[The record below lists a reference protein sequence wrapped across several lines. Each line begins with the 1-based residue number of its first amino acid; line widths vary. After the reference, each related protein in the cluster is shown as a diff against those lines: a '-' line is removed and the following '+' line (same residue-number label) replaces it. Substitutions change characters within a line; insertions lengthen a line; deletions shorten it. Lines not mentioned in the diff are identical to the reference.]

1 VRAGSDLDLL
11 AHVADL
17 DTAGQV
23 VWLLQ
28 GLQLQHRVDG
38 ELVFPGG
45 WAIAWREYAQLIGGK
60 VEQVLVKH
68 RRGVQLLDMAALRSR
83 FRGAQ
88 PGQLCPAA
96 AARPAAVIDPM
107 DL

>member
-1 VRAGSDLDLL
+1 MDLL
-11 AHVADL
+11 AHVPDL

-28 GLQLQHRVDG
+28 GLQLGCRVDG

-45 WAIAWREYAQLIGGK
+45 WAVAWREYATLIGGK

-68 RRGVQLLDMAALRSR
+68 RTGVQLLDMAQLQAL
-83 FRGAQ
+83 
-88 PGQLCPAA
+88 LC
-96 AARPAAVIDPM
+96 
-107 DL
+107 